1 MVQAKGRA
9 HAFWGRNAALT
20 TVLPAFLICSLW
32 NSPTLASPTLLQWK
46 TIQPQQKHFPIPL
59 VLQDN
64 IVFWKHLFLEVDST
78 SVVFH
83 DQDNLTVIWDILELP
98 TYRDGT
104 VNKRRAN
111 ALIARHLQD
120 LRYRIYRLEKRK
132 KPRDAFDKKLH
143 RLIRKTSLQHKKAYG
158 TRFPLDGA
166 ALRLRAQRGVSDHF
180 LEGLKRAEPWAKQI
194 RSILVEEGVPTEL
207 AVMTMVESMFSS
219 TARSYLGAAGVW
231 QLMPCTA
238 RHYGVRVSRSRDDRL
253 NIPVATRVAARLLK
267 TNHTSLESWPL
278 AITAYNHGRDALH
291 VAMEKYKTDNLVGLL
306 ENYDHRNWG
315 FASQNFYAEFL
326 TVLDICSSPE
336 IECPF

>member
-1 MVQAKGRA
+1 MVPAKGSSL
-9 HAFWGRNAALT
+9 AFWGRNAALT
-20 TVLPAFLICSLW
+20 TALPIFLLCILW
-32 NSPTLASPTLLQWK
+32 TSQAIAGPTLLPWK
-46 TIQPQQKHFPIPL
+46 TIQPQEEHFPVPL

-64 IVFWKHLFLEVDST
+64 IVFWKHLFLEVEST
-78 SVVFH
+78 RVVFH

-98 TYRDGT
+98 TYQDGT

-111 ALIARHLQD
+111 ALVTRHLQD

-166 ALRLRAQRGVSDHF
+166 AGRLRAQRGVSDHF
-180 LEGLKRAEPWAKQI
+180 FEGLKRAEPWAKQI
-194 RSILVEEGVPTEL
+194 RTILIEEGVPTEL
-207 AVMTMVESMFSS
+207 AVMTMVESMFKA

-231 QLMPCTA
+231 QLMPNTA
-238 RHYGVRVSRSRDDRL
+238 RFYGVRVSRSRDDRL
-253 NIPVATRVAARLLK
+253 NIPVATRAAAQLLK
-267 TNHTSLESWPL
+267 HNHNALASWPL

-291 VAMEKYKTDNLVGLL
+291 IAMDKYKTDNLVGLL
-306 ENYDHRNWG
+306 EKYEHRKWG

-336 IECPF
+336 IKCPF